1 VGWFDDVVDF
11 VGDAADAVTEVAS
24 DVVNG
29 VADAVAEIPV
39 VGDVVEAAAPL
50 AGMIGTVVGGPIGGA
65 IGGVVSDA
73 FSADG
78 FGGGGGMFDFVDDA
92 IGAIGG
98 PLLGPI
104 GGVAGDLLG
113 GGSLIDA
120 AGSVLTGGLSDLG
133 GLGDLA
139 GQVLGG
145 GDLGDLAGQVL
156 GGGGLGDLAGQVL
169 GGGDLGDLAGQVLG
183 GGGLGSILGQAGS
196 VLGGLGLGDLG
207 SAAQGI
213 IGDCMPDL
221 SDPGGWLGNLP
232 DAIPGV
238 GGGGGFELPFGM
250 GTFPSIPDL
259 TGPISAAGG
268 DWLQN
273 LAQQAGQVAD
283 QLPGLGGGWFE
294 SLGNNLEDTIAHVID
309 PATQALGQ
317 GAAGSS
323 NVFDQPGDFGT
334 SIDDLIG
341 QLPGMG
347 DGEGSVQEKLQ
358 QLAENGNLGDALGNL
373 SGNELTQLVSHLVGP
388 ATPLSQD
395 DMTIDGRGMDQAT
408 KDVVFG
414 GQDPDDVLG
423 PGTDDLGLDT
433 GTDTGLDLGTTGTDA
448 PGAVQMPTPDA
459 GAGDD
464 LSIDMPGS
472 DLGAPQ
478 TPGPVEMPAP
488 PPAPEPEP
496 SDFSQAIAAA
506 DAVEESFDD
515 MFGDLG

>member
-1 VGWFDDVVDF
+1 MGWFDDVVDF

-133 GLGDLA
+133 GLGDIA

-183 GGGLGSILGQAGS
+183 GGGLGDLAGQVLGEGGLGPILGQAGS

-221 SDPGGWLGNLP
+221 SDAGGWLGNLP
-232 DAIPGV
+232 DAIPGA
-238 GGGGGFELPFGM
+238 GASGFELPFGM
-250 GTFPSIPDL
+250 GYVPLDPRPHRADRRRRRRLARTPRRAGRAGRRPASRLRWRLVRLDPRKTSTTRSTIRFRTTFDPL
-259 TGPISAAGG
+259 TTMGP
-268 DWLQN
+268 N
-273 LAQQAGQVAD
+273 MV
-283 QLPGLGGGWFE
+283 
-294 SLGNNLEDTIAHVID
+294 
-309 PATQALGQ
+309 
-317 GAAGSS
+317 
-323 NVFDQPGDFGT
+323 DQPGDFGGT

-341 QLPGMG
+341 QLPGIG
-347 DGEGSVQEKLQ
+347 DGEGTVQEKLQ
-358 QLAENGNLGDALGNL
+358 QLAENGSIGDALGNL
-373 SGNELTQLVSHLVGP
+373 SSNELTQLVSHLVSP
-388 ATPLSQD
+388 ATS
-395 DMTIDGRGMDQAT
+395 
-408 KDVVFG
+408 VFA
-414 GQDPDDVLG
+414 PTRLRRRRRRAW
-423 PGTDDLGLDT
+423 P
-433 GTDTGLDLGTTGTDA
+433 TTSVTRSVRR
-448 PGAVQMPTPDA
+448 PQPVELPTT
-459 GAGDD
+459 
-464 LSIDMPGS
+464 S
-472 DLGAPQ
+472 DS
-478 TPGPVEMPAP
+478 TPG
-488 PPAPEPEP
+488 
-496 SDFSQAIAAA
+496 
-506 DAVEESFDD
+506 
-515 MFGDLG
+515 